1 MSGETLLLGG
11 IFIGLICIV
20 LLAHWIDRRIVRKI
34 ELYEE
39 RMVEQGIYKRHFT
52 DKGNNKLL

>member
-1 MSGETLLLGG
+1 MSGETILLSAIG
-11 IFIGLICIV
+11 IGLVGVV

-34 ELYEE
+34 EAYED

-52 DKGNNKLL
+52 EKGKN

>member
-1 MSGETLLLGG
+1 MSGEMILLGCIG
-11 IFIGLICIV
+11 IGLVGIV

-34 ELYEE
+34 ELYED

-52 DKGNNKLL
+52 DKGKN

>member
-1 MSGETLLLGG
+1 MSGETILLGG
-11 IFIGLICIV
+11 IFIGLVGLV
-20 LLAHWIDRRIVRKI
+20 LVAHWIDRRIVRKI

-52 DKGNNKLL
+52 QKGKN

>member
-11 IFIGLICIV
+11 IFIGMVVIV

-34 ELYEE
+34 EAYEE
-39 RMVEQGIYKRHFT
+39 RMVEKGVYKRHFT
-52 DKGNNKLL
+52 DKGKN

>member
-1 MSGETLLLGG
+1 MSGEMILLGAIG
-11 IFIGLICIV
+11 IGLVVIII
-20 LLAHWIDRRIVRKI
+20 LADWIDRRIVRKI

-52 DKGNNKLL
+52 DKGNN

>member
-1 MSGETLLLGG
+1 MSGEMILLGAIG
-11 IFIGLICIV
+11 IGLVGII

-34 ELYEE
+34 EAYEE

-52 DKGNNKLL
+52 DKGNN

>member
-11 IFIGLICIV
+11 IFIGLVCIILV
-20 LLAHWIDRRIVRKI
+20 AHWIDRRIVRKI
-34 ELYEE
+34 ELYED

-52 DKGNNKLL
+52 EKGKN